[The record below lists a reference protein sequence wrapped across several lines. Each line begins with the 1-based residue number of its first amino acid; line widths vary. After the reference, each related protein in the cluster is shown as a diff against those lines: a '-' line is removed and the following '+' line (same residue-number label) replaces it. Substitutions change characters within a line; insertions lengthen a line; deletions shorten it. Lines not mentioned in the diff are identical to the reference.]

1 MSVIPCEQDSVL
13 REQIEQF
20 AEILKTQAHRLGNH
34 GMDERSF
41 YQSALFRGAIESI
54 RGTFSATM
62 RPKREFV
69 QHILNHLQDERF
81 ISDWEFTEDGSRNDY
96 RIRMPSGK
104 IAVIDLKGALDG
116 NNTNIFERPADADE
130 FIIWSVSTNEGGD
143 PRRNAW
149 SGIHTRLSAEM
160 ITRGQQIDGLVIW
173 DMLCGGT
180 GRPCPKLLTLE
191 HARPSRPTPVGPFNV
206 PPPCIYMFPEATP
219 GSEVLSSSGQPLAN
233 VELLDAFHRCFNG
246 QDVEVNFVSFD
257 VEIRGEEMLRR
268 TTVTRGGSVQKQSKM
283 TPIRR
288 G

>member
-1 MSVIPCEQDSVL
+1 MSIIPCKQDVVL
-13 REQIEQF
+13 RQQIEQF
-20 AEILKTQAHRLGNH
+20 AEVLKTQAHKLGDH

-41 YQSALFRGAIESI
+41 YESALFRGAIESI

-69 QHILNHLQDERF
+69 QHVLNHLQDGGF
-81 ISDWEFTEDGSRNDY
+81 ISEWEFTEDGSRNDY
-96 RIRMPSGK
+96 QVIMPSGK

-130 FIIWSVSTNEGGD
+130 FVIWSVSTNEGGD

-160 ITRGQQIDGLVIW
+160 VTRCQQVDGAIIW
-173 DMLCGGT
+173 DMLCGSK
-180 GRPCPKLLTLE
+180 GRPCPKLWTDTGTPRLTV
-191 HARPSRPTPVGPFNV
+191 VGPFNV
-206 PPPCIYMFPEATP
+206 PPPCIYMFPANAP
-219 GSEVLSSSGQPLAN
+219 SVGSSSTSGQPVAK
-233 VELLDAFHRCFNG
+233 VELLEAFHRCFHG
-246 QDVEVNFVSFD
+246 KDAEVNFVAFD
-257 VEIRGEEMLRR
+257 VEIRGEETLRK